1 MVETAMI
8 ENHVHHH
15 LQSLAVSL
23 VHKTLILVVG
33 SEAWVYTIV
42 VGSGIAV
49 IG

>member
-8 ENHVHHH
+8 ENHVHHN
-15 LQSLAVSL
+15 LQSFAVSF